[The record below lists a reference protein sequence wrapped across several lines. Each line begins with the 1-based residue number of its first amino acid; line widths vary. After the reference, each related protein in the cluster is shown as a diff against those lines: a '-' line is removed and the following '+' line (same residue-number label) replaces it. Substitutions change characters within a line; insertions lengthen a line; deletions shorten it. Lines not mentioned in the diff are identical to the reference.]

1 MVHACCAPRSY
12 WDGGYYSFHVNQLNA
27 SEAGGSENFFLH
39 VTVSR
44 FTLQLNSSYSRQAG
58 PPNAEQTTAR

>member
-1 MVHACCAPRSY
+1 MTRY

-44 FTLQLNSSYSRQAG
+44 WLLRHSILHGLYIS
-58 PPNAEQTTAR
+58 